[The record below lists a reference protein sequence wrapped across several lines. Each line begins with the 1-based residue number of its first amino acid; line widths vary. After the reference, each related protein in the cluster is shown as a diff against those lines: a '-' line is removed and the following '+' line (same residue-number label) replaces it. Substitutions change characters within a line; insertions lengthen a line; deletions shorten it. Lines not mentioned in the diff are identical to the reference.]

1 MKNFLS
7 VIWSVIWKDFK
18 TEWRGKEQ
26 ISSMLV
32 FALLVII
39 IFNFSLEL
47 DLPARESVI
56 SGVLWV
62 TFAFAGTIG
71 INRSL
76 SSETDQGGLQ
86 ALLLAPVDRSYIYLG
101 KLVGNFSFMLV
112 TELIVIPVYSFLYQ
126 VNLFKFSFFLV
137 VVLGSLG
144 YTAVGTLLAVMTVQT
159 RTRDILLPILLFPL
173 TLPMLIPAVKA
184 SQILLDGSS
193 IIEANLWVNL
203 LLVYNL
209 IFLTLAVVLFEY
221 VVEE

>member
-62 TFAFAGTIG
+62 TFTFAGTIG

-86 ALLLAPVDRSYIYLG
+86 ALLLAPADRSYIYLG

-126 VNLFKFSFFLV
+126 VNLFKSSFFLV